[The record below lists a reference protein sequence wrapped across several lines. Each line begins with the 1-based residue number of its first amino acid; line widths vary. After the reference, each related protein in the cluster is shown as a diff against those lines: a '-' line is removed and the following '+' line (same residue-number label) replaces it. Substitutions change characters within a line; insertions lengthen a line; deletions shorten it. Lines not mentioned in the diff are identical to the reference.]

1 MQTVLTPFF
10 VPEPTDYWFFSG
22 DSFEHSFG
30 TAYGSKGH
38 IIVVTRDFGDA
49 NFIDWDAKTNT
60 MSVAAGA
67 TDPSMVGEYSCVIRL
82 TDTSVQTTTDTN
94 YQTYTFKVTIYQK
107 IGDST
112 APTD

>member
-1 MQTVLTPFF
+1 
-10 VPEPTDYWFFSG
+10 
-22 DSFEHSFG
+22 
-30 TAYGSKGH
+30 
-38 IIVVTRDFGDA
+38 
-49 NFIDWDAKTNT
+49 
-60 MSVAAGA
+60 
-67 TDPSMVGEYSCVIRL
+67 MVGEYSCVIRL